1 MADVDTRTAPRL
13 PATQRA
19 AAILPVAGTLG
30 AGVQMMPLSDVITGA
45 EAIALVDAVLGTG
58 WKTAGISAADARA
71 LIATWARASGASGT
85 VPDGRIPAGIARLA
99 GAIFGGAVE
108 VPTPT
113 VDAHAATKGYV
124 DANAGTGTGT
134 GGVLDVDTD
143 PVASDANRVTIIV
156 GDGQARIV
164 EITRETNANASAD
177 FADYADDDYLFT
189 RNNEP
194 SPTSYAVGKFYFNR
208 ISHLLRE
215 VYRNSFSQKRW
226 QDKAWNTALV
236 TGARYRGV
244 FGSDDIAVDHLHN
257 SGDVYYNSNTLLLRV
272 ASNLVAAGTVNITYR
287 LVRLARADEAAL
299 LAGATFAGATGG
311 IAPVADTDFAIKSY
325 VDGLRPLPPTSVH
338 RTAISVN
345 ATLSEAEVLA
355 GTTSADGNFLVPT
368 WSGGR
373 RFIFLCVLED
383 ENDIV
388 SISTGGIDVF
398 GVFERVTGTIMV
410 DSLSYKCWKTISDQ
424 SDAASGITYVA
435 MLGT

>member
-1 MADVDTRTAPRL
+1 M
-13 PATQRA
+13 
-19 AAILPVAGTLG
+19 
-30 AGVQMMPLSDVITGA
+30 
-45 EAIALVDAVLGTG
+45 
-58 WKTAGISAADARA
+58 
-71 LIATWARASGASGT
+71 
-85 VPDGRIPAGIARLA
+85 
-99 GAIFGGAVE
+99 
-108 VPTPT
+108 
-113 VDAHAATKGYV
+113 
-124 DANAGTGTGT
+124 
-134 GGVLDVDTD
+134 
-143 PVASDANRVTIIV
+143 
-156 GDGQARIV
+156 
-164 EITRETNANASAD
+164 
-177 FADYADDDYLFT
+177 
-189 RNNEP
+189 
-194 SPTSYAVGKFYFNR
+194 
-208 ISHLLRE
+208 
-215 VYRNSFSQKRW
+215 
-226 QDKAWNTALV
+226 
-236 TGARYRGV
+236 
-244 FGSDDIAVDHLHN
+244 
-257 SGDVYYNSNTLLLRV
+257 
-272 ASNLVAAGTVNITYR
+272 
-287 LVRLARADEAAL
+287 RLARADEAAL

-398 GVFERVTGTIMV
+398 SVFERVTGTIMV